1 MFSSVSVINSLAR
14 WCDPFTVTGQH
25 SCAYTLPL
33 KVFSVYICLYV
44 CVSQCV
50 TGCAYPWLLSLC
62 LPLSLRPN
70 GGCQT
75 IELELCPRVS
85 LLANTSLTSC
95 HRKTARELQKSC
107 STEHWGEKISGGAA
121 IWSAPMHHRLTRL
134 CIITTRLG
142 AQLRLWAKMGA
153 GKVLWDSNNCT
164 SRYSNC
170 SYNQTPNSQT
180 LLWINWLKNMA
191 GCPKWE
197 AKHPCRAETMDGGT
211 KSEWE
216 LLRRPEEKGCGDH
229 VVLHGLWI
237 SIQFRKLKSDSSLAC
252 YSV

>member
-44 CVSQCV
+44 CVPQCV
-50 TGCAYPWLLSLC
+50 TGCAYPWLCLS
-62 LPLSLRPN
+62 LSLRPN

-85 LLANTSLTSC
+85 LLATSC
-95 HRKTARELQKSC
+95 HFLPLKNCNRIAEILLKRALRGKDQRWC
-107 STEHWGEKISGGAA
+107 SNLKCTNAPPAQQTLLYNHQTWSPVETLGPKI
-121 IWSAPMHHRLTRL
+121 
-134 CIITTRLG
+134 
-142 AQLRLWAKMGA
+142 GA

-170 SYNQTPNSQT
+170 SYNQTRKPKLHSESIDWRTWSVAQSERQST
-180 LLWINWLKNMA
+180 PVEARQWA
-191 GCPKWE
+191 GGQKVNENYWDQ
-197 AKHPCRAETMDGGT
+197 KGTTET
-211 KSEWE
+211 SWE
-216 LLRRPEEKGCGDH
+216 LLRRLEENGGGDR
-229 VVLHGLWI
+229 LLI
-237 SIQFRKLKSDSSLAC
+237 TM
-252 YSV
+252 